1 MSDLTFQDQDPM
13 VFCPKKITGKSLV
26 LLAMLVTF
34 ILGVG
39 SSCRSQSHPKLKSYL
54 ALGLLFRWASI
65 QIFALWPKRITN
77 THTNFLGIKYLW
89 WQAAAVCGQWWKG
102 SPGSVEEFTSGL
114 KLEWI
119 PAKRVAKRQIFHTKQ
134 IIFSFWSHGY
144 IFEIS
149 DVSQLCLPGAH
160 RQNLD
165 QRSTGS
171 SSTKSIKKMREFNIE
186 I

>member
-1 MSDLTFQDQDPM
+1 M
-13 VFCPKKITGKSLV
+13 
-26 LLAMLVTF
+26 
-34 ILGVG
+34 
-39 SSCRSQSHPKLKSYL
+39 
-54 ALGLLFRWASI
+54 
-65 QIFALWPKRITN
+65 
-77 THTNFLGIKYLW
+77 
-89 WQAAAVCGQWWKG
+89 
-102 SPGSVEEFTSGL
+102 EEFTSGL

-149 DVSQLCLPGAH
+149 DVSQLCLPGAQ

-165 QRSTGS
+165 PRSTGS